1 MSGKLFGFGGAP
13 AWPPFWGRLGRA
25 SRVDPSQHVV
35 LVPAEATAV
44 GQLERTGD
52 QVLVLGIRSASAN
65 RRFCLPD
72 EGGQLPDEKDLRQVA
87 GRGDRRC

>member
-1 MSGKLFGFGGAP
+1 MF
-13 AWPPFWGRLGRA
+13 
-25 SRVDPSQHVV
+25 
-35 LVPAEATAV
+35 VPAQATAV
-44 GQLERTGD
+44 GQLERAGD
-52 QVLVLGIRSASAN
+52 QVRVLGIRSTSAD